1 VKLPG
6 VTVSDRTPDRAPGT
20 AASEVGSPTD
30 TAAAEFSALVCEHQS
45 MVFSIAL
52 HYLRDRESA
61 EEVAQ
66 DVFLQLYR
74 HKHRLEG
81 PGHITAWLRRVACHR
96 SIDYARRHHMDARV
110 GLDEIGEP
118 AGAVQPD
125 DPMLRERL
133 RKLVLSLPEKAKMVM
148 ILRYQEDL
156 DPEEIARELEMPV
169 STVKSHLQR
178 SLSVLRQ
185 KFGRALG
192 GNQR

>member
-1 VKLPG
+1 MRVPAATVPG
-6 VTVSDRTPDRAPGT
+6 RTMSGDGT
-20 AASEVGSPTD
+20 SREAGSES
-30 TAAAEFSALVCEHQS
+30 EFAALVREHQS

-52 HYLRDRESA
+52 HFLHDRESA

-74 HKHRLEG
+74 QRDRLEG
-81 PGHITAWLRRVACHR
+81 PGHVTAWLRRVACNR
-96 SIDYARRHHMDARV
+96 SIDYARSRHPERSISME
-110 GLDEIGEP
+110 EIGEP
-118 AGAVQPD
+118 ASATAPD
-125 DPMLRERL
+125 DPMLREKL
-133 RKLVLSLPEKAKMVM
+133 RKLILSLGEKARMVM

-178 SLSVLRQ
+178 SLAVLRA

-192 GNQR
+192 EKLG